1 MPTRTV
7 PACAVALIQ
16 RFEGLHDGDKKTPN
30 ILEPQAD
37 PIGIYTVGWGYA
49 LFQDGKPVKDKATA
63 LKMWRERW
71 PNGMTR
77 ADADKLLVQV
87 AQEVTD
93 KVMRLVGDK
102 PIRDGELGAM
112 VSLAYNIGV
121 GQKGGAAD
129 HLHCC
134 SDRRRQGLWN
144 VTRPTRLHT
153 SAPLASAGGA
163 FCRFGIALR
172 YPWIGRRRHP
182 RPGLPLDRA
191 APRAWAPQLLPDLG
205 DPGELPTPPARL
217 EARDHRL

>member
-7 PACAVALIQ
+7 PACALTLIK

-30 ILEPQAD
+30 ILEPEAD
-37 PIGIYTVGWGYA
+37 PIGIFTVGWGYA
-49 LFQDGKPVKDKATA
+49 LFENGKPVKDKATA
-63 LKMWRERW
+63 LKIWRERW

-87 AQEVTD
+87 AQEVCD

-129 HLHCC
+129 FADSTVLRKFLAGERTAAA
-134 SDRRRQGLWN
+134 DAFRLWKFAGGVELPGLVRRREAE
-144 VTRPTRLHT
+144 R
-153 SAPLASAGGA
+153 
-163 FCRFGIALR
+163 ALF
-172 YPWIGRRRHP
+172 
-182 RPGLPLDRA
+182 LS
-191 APRAWAPQLLPDLG
+191 
-205 DPGELPTPPARL
+205 
-217 EARDHRL
+217 